1 MPGWFPSSTPR
12 ACVVFCLLSSAFVSI
27 PAQTAAVRQ
36 DGPSELPESSKQH
49 PDAAA
54 VKERLQ
60 RLLDTSREAS
70 PELHALALLKIVEA
84 GRIPQKPEELK
95 LLHEAFEAGQQARD
109 PYNRMLAMNSVVVES
124 DPGLWMFKRN
134 YGLNQSTLQ
143 ARAIKDA
150 EKLDAVAA
158 RAMLD
163 HARWPTS
170 EPTACTDAMAP
181 DPEAYYVL
189 LIRLSRD
196 KAANV
201 SEGKDHTELLI
212 EPAVTRI
219 HTHREAELALRA
231 IQEANLSREQRDELI
246 RLYIGQLERLRGDNR
261 GFAAQ
266 LTQLQ
271 DSGSG
276 GWIGNLKK
284 ELASSDDVGAQSLLR
299 AFRTYLVENARA
311 GACGEKWMHRTDAT
325 GKPLLPEGIERF
337 NEQLGKELAQGGLE
351 PVAASEI
358 ASDAPESDAVI
369 QRYGQSNE
377 ARALLVEA
385 KQLRFDANGERRK
398 LEDLNSTTWAAQYTH
413 FLGDVDDW
421 TIDPFRSE
429 DAVWMKMEYYTGSI
443 DLAPKEDQRWAAM
456 EQAVALL
463 DNSNLDNEDPALEMA
478 MAFLPHQR
486 ATRQAN
492 GNEFEK
498 RSGHDLNRLLAGSR
512 SPGLRLLG
520 LMENEHLEVLDDH
533 LWTRVCT
540 RLGNVDAYRRPD
552 LMRQRDCSMGSQ

>member
-1 MPGWFPSSTPR
+1 MPGWFPSSPPR
-12 ACVVFCLLSSAFVSI
+12 ACVLFCLLLSAFVSI
-27 PAQTAAVRQ
+27 PAQTAAARRQ
-36 DGPSELPESSKQH
+36 APSELPESFKQD
-49 PDAAA
+49 PDPAV

-95 LLHEAFEAGQQARD
+95 LLREAFEAGQQARD
-109 PYNRMLAMNSVVVES
+109 PYNRMLAINSVVVES
-124 DPGLWMFKRN
+124 DAGLWTFKRN

-143 ARAIKDA
+143 ARAIGDA

-158 RAMLD
+158 RTMLD

-189 LIRLSRD
+189 LIRLSHD

-231 IQEANLSREQRDELI
+231 IQEADLSREQRDELI
-246 RLYIGQLERLRGDNR
+246 RLYIGQLERLRGDDR
-261 GFAAQ
+261 GFAAL
-266 LTQLQ
+266 LTQVQ

-284 ELASSDDVGAQSLLR
+284 ALASSDDVGARSLLR

-311 GACGEKWMHRTDAT
+311 GACGEKWMHRTDAS
-325 GKPLLPEGIERF
+325 GKPLLPKGIEIF

-358 ASDAPESDAVI
+358 VSNAPESDAVI
-369 QRYGQSNE
+369 QRYGQSDE
-377 ARALLVEA
+377 ARALMVEA
-385 KQLRFDANGERRK
+385 KQLGFANGERRK

-421 TIDPFRSE
+421 AIDPFRSE
-429 DAVWMKMEYYTGSI
+429 DALWMKMEYYAGWI
-443 DLAPKEDQRWAAM
+443 DLAPKEDQRRAAM

-478 MAFLPHQR
+478 MAFLLHQR
-486 ATRQAN
+486 ATQQVN

-498 RSGHDLNRLLAGSR
+498 RSGHDLNRLLVGSR

-520 LMENEHLEVLDDH
+520 LMENEQLDVLDDH
-533 LWTRVCT
+533 L
-540 RLGNVDAYRRPD
+540 
-552 LMRQRDCSMGSQ
+552 

>member
-12 ACVVFCLLSSAFVSI
+12 ACLLVLFCLLSSAFVSI

-109 PYNRMLAMNSVVVES
+109 PYDRMLTTNSVVVES
-124 DPGLWMFKRN
+124 DAGLWMFKRN

-143 ARAIKDA
+143 ALATGDA

-201 SEGKDHTELLI
+201 SEGRDHTELLI

-231 IQEANLSREQRDELI
+231 IQEADLSREQRNELI

-261 GFAAQ
+261 GFAAR

-284 ELASSDDVGAQSLLR
+284 ALASSDDVGAQSLLR

-325 GKPLLPEGIERF
+325 GKPLLPKGIESF

-358 ASDAPESDAVI
+358 ASDAPETDAVI
-369 QRYGQSNE
+369 QRYGQSDE
-377 ARALLVEA
+377 ARALMVEA

-398 LEDLNSTTWAAQYTH
+398 LEDLNSTTWAAQYMH

-429 DAVWMKMEYYTGSI
+429 DALWMKMEYYTGSI

-463 DNSNLDNEDPALEMA
+463 DNSTLDNEDPALEMA
-478 MAFLPHQR
+478 MAFLLHQR

-498 RSGHDLNRLLAGSR
+498 RSGHDLNRLLVGSR
-512 SPGLRLLG
+512 GPGLRLLG
-520 LMENEHLEVLDDH
+520 LMENEQLEVLDDH
-533 LWTRVCT
+533 L
-540 RLGNVDAYRRPD
+540 
-552 LMRQRDCSMGSQ
+552 